1 MRFSSPVQKGNLVFG
16 FTNRNGGMF
25 FCVDAESGKTMWTS
39 EPKQGDNAVIM
50 ISGDLLFLL
59 KDNAEL
65 IVARASG
72 AGFEPLHRYQVADS
86 ATYANPLMMPKGLV
100 IKDNTSLSLLNW
112 E

>member
-1 MRFSSPVQKGNLVFG
+1 MDQPSR
-16 FTNRNGGMF
+16 
-25 FCVDAESGKTMWTS
+25 
-39 EPKQGDNAVIM
+39 QGDNAVVL

-72 AGFEPLHRYQVADS
+72 AGFEPLHHYEVADS
-86 ATYANPLMMPKGLV
+86 STYANPLMMPKGIV
-100 IKDNTSLSLLNW
+100 IKDNTALSLLSW